1 MYSERRARGKT
12 AAREE
17 KRQDGFEKKKKKTI
31 KKENKGSK
39 IKYGK
44 PMKYNIGIKEQ
55 TESCGS
61 D

>member
-17 KRQDGFEKKKKKTI
+17 KRQDGFEKKKKRI
-31 KKENKGSK
+31 NKENKDSK
-39 IKYGK
+39 TKYGK
-44 PMKYNIGIKEQ
+44 STKYNIGIKEQ